1 MKREKPKRHAQAHD
15 PGAAAAHAEHPDLQ
29 DPNVVLSLLE
39 ADQVVA
45 TKTRTRFGRRKLS
58 AGARFLLWGLRV
70 YVFVMLVIVLI
81 SVIRA
86 LHGGQ

>member
-1 MKREKPKRHAQAHD
+1 MKFDDRKRSNEAEVES
-15 PGAAAAHAEHPDLQ
+15 AAARNERPNLQ

-45 TKTRTRFGRRKLS
+45 TKTRTRFGKRNLS
-58 AGARFLLWGLRV
+58 VGVRWLLWSLRV

-86 LHGGQ
+86 VHPGH

>member
-1 MKREKPKRHAQAHD
+1 MKKEKTKGHAQAHD
-15 PGAAAAHAEHPDLQ
+15 PGAAAAEHPDLQ
-29 DPNVVLSLLE
+29 DPNVILSLLE

-45 TKTRTRFGRRKLS
+45 TKTRTRFGKRNLS
-58 AGARFLLWGLRV
+58 VGARFLLWGLRV